1 MLQFCSFLCVVA
13 GSKVQAVFH
22 SKHASAV
29 EVEVKI
35 VQGEIQFYDLFSWQ
49 YVKANDILEVRY
61 PAKNQALLI
70 LEGGTL
76 LIKAPNIR
84 GTLNHFLG
92 SFNEKLPRS
101 ERWMKRGLAPL
112 ILVGCFIL
120 AAILLF
126 YFFILPWLA
135 DRAAMNFPKE
145 QEIALGAEL
154 KKQYL
159 LAERIDTQKTRLL
172 NEFASKLDLGKDYP
186 ADYTVVDADIV
197 NAYAL
202 PGGPIVVYAG
212 IIRKMQTPEELAG
225 ILAHERSHVLRH
237 HSTRSIFQN
246 VSGVLLINLVLG
258 DASSLINLIAQ
269 NGQQIQQLSY
279 SRELELEADREG
291 LQLLLKNNI
300 NPKGM
305 LSLLEKLKHENS
317 GSSFPEFL
325 RTHPLPDSRIEALKK
340 LLINHSETT
349 THSDLDSIWLK
360 LKLL

>member
-1 MLQFCSFLCVVA
+1 M
-13 GSKVQAVFH
+13 QAVFH

-29 EVEVKI
+29 EVKVKI
-35 VQGEIQFYDLFSWQ
+35 VQGEIQFYDSFSWQ
-49 YVKANDILEVRY
+49 YVRANDILEVSY

-92 SFNEKLPRS
+92 SLNEKLSRS

-258 DASSLINLIAQ
+258 DASSFINLIAQ

-291 LQLLLKNNI
+291 LLLLLKNDI

-317 GSSFPEFL
+317 GSSVPEFL

-340 LLINHSETT
+340 LLVNHTETT

>member
-1 MLQFCSFLCVVA
+1 MQQSYSFLCVVA
-13 GSKVQAVFH
+13 GSNVQAIFH

-35 VQGEIQFYDLFSWQ
+35 VQGEIQFHDLFSWQ
-49 YVKANDILEVRY
+49 YLKANDIIEVSY

-70 LEGGTL
+70 LENGTL

-92 SFNEKLPRS
+92 SLNENLSRYEK
-101 ERWMKRGLAPL
+101 WMKRGLAPL

-159 LAERIDTQKTRLL
+159 LSERIDTLKTRLL
-172 NEFASKLDLGKDYP
+172 NEFASKLDLGIDYP
-186 ADYTVVDADIV
+186 ADYTVIDADIV

-202 PGGPIVVYAG
+202 PGGPIVVYTG

-225 ILAHERSHVLRH
+225 ILAHERSHVIYH

-246 VSGVLLINLVLG
+246 VSGVLLLNLVLG
-258 DASSLINLIAQ
+258 DASSFINLIAQ
-269 NGQQIQQLSY
+269 QGQQIQQLSY

-300 NPKGM
+300 NPKGI
-305 LSLLEKLKHENS
+305 LSLLEKLKHENT
-317 GSSFPEFL
+317 GLTVPEFL
-325 RTHPLPDSRIEALKK
+325 STHPLPDSRIEALNK
-340 LLINHSETT
+340 LLVSQSDTT
-349 THSDLDSIWLK
+349 TRSDLDSIWLK
-360 LKLL
+360 LK

>member
-1 MLQFCSFLCVVA
+1 M
-13 GSKVQAVFH
+13 QAVFH
-22 SKHASAV
+22 SNYSSAV

-61 PAKNQALLI
+61 PAKNQAEII
-70 LEGGTL
+70 LENGKL
-76 LIKAPNIR
+76 FIKAPNIR

-92 SFNEKLPRS
+92 SFNEKLSRS
-101 ERWMKRGLAPL
+101 ETLMKRGLAPL
-112 ILVGCFIL
+112 FLVGCFLI
-120 AAILLF
+120 AAILLI
-126 YFFILPWLA
+126 YFFVLPWLA

-159 LAERIDTQKTRLL
+159 ISERIDTQKTRLL
-172 NEFASKLDLGKDYP
+172 NDFASKLDLGYDYP
-186 ADYTVVDADIV
+186 ADYTVIDADIV

-202 PGGPIVVYAG
+202 PGGPIVVYSG

-246 VSGVLLINLVLG
+246 VSGVLLLNLVLG
-258 DASSLINLIAQ
+258 DASSFINLIAQ
-269 NGQQIQQLSY
+269 QGQQIQQLSY

-300 NPKGM
+300 NPEGM
-305 LSLLEKLKHENS
+305 LSLLEKLKQENT
-317 GSSFPEFL
+317 GSLVPEFL
-325 RTHPLPDSRIEALKK
+325 STHPLPDSRIEALKK
-340 LLINHSETT
+340 LLISHSATA

-360 LKLL
+360 LKSH

>member
-1 MLQFCSFLCVVA
+1 
-13 GSKVQAVFH
+13 VQAVFH
-22 SKHASAV
+22 SKNASAV
-29 EVEVKI
+29 EVDVKI
-35 VQGEIQFYDLFSWQ
+35 VQGEIQFYDLNSWQ
-49 YVKANDILEVRY
+49 YVKVNDILEVSY

-70 LEGGTL
+70 LEDGTL

-92 SFNEKLPRS
+92 SFNEKLSQS

-112 ILVGCFIL
+112 FLVGCFLL
-120 AAILLF
+120 ASILLI
-126 YFFILPWLA
+126 YFFMLPWIA

-159 LAERIDTQKTRLL
+159 LSERIDTQQTRLL
-172 NEFASKLDLGKDYP
+172 NEFASKLDLGNDFP

-246 VSGVLLINLVLG
+246 VSGVLLLNLVLG
-258 DASSLINLIAQ
+258 DASSFINLIAQ

-300 NPKGM
+300 NPDGM
-305 LSLLEKLKHENS
+305 LSLLEKLKDENS
-317 GSSFPEFL
+317 GSIIPEFL
-325 RTHPLPDSRIEALKK
+325 STHPLPDSRIEALKK
-340 LLINHSETT
+340 LLVNHSVKT

-360 LKLL
+360 LKSL

>member
-1 MLQFCSFLCVVA
+1 V
-13 GSKVQAVFH
+13 KAVFH
-22 SKHASAV
+22 SKHASAI

-35 VQGEIQFYDLFSWQ
+35 VQGEIQFHDLLYWQ
-49 YVKANDILEVRY
+49 YVKVNDIIEVRY
-61 PAKNQALLI
+61 PLKNQALLI
-70 LEGGTL
+70 LEDGTL

-92 SFNEKLPRS
+92 SLNEKLSRS

-159 LAERIDTQKTRLL
+159 LSERIDTQKTRLL
-172 NEFASKLDLGKDYP
+172 NEFASKLDLGNDFP

-212 IIRKMQTPEELAG
+212 IIRKMESPEELAG

-237 HSTRSIFQN
+237 HSTRSVFQN
-246 VSGVLLINLVLG
+246 LSGVLLINLVLG
-258 DASSLINLIAQ
+258 DASSFINLIAQ

-291 LQLLLKNNI
+291 LQLLLKNKV

-305 LSLLEKLKHENS
+305 LSLLEKLKQENT
-317 GSSFPEFL
+317 GSIVPEFL
-325 RTHPLPDSRIEALKK
+325 STHPLPDSRIEALKK
-340 LLINHSETT
+340 LIVNHSESS
-349 THSDLDSIWLK
+349 THSELDSIWLK
-360 LKLL
+360 LKSL

>member
-1 MLQFCSFLCVVA
+1 M
-13 GSKVQAVFH
+13 QAVFH

-29 EVEVKI
+29 EIEVKI
-35 VQGEIQFYDLFSWQ
+35 VKGEIQFYDLFSWQ
-49 YVKANDILEVRY
+49 YVKTNDIWEVSY

-70 LEGGTL
+70 LENGTL

-92 SFNEKLPRS
+92 SFNEKLSQS

-112 ILVGCFIL
+112 ILVGCFLL
-120 AAILLF
+120 AAISLF
-126 YFFILPWLA
+126 YFFILPWMA
-135 DRAAMNFPKE
+135 DRAAMNFPKD

-159 LAERIDTQKTRLL
+159 LSERIDTQKTRLL
-172 NEFASKLDLGKDYP
+172 NEFASKLDLGNDYP

-212 IIRKMQTPEELAG
+212 IIRKMKTPEELAG

-246 VSGVLLINLVLG
+246 LSGVLLINLVLG
-258 DASSLINLIAQ
+258 DASSFINLIAQ
-269 NGQQIQQLSY
+269 QGQQIQQLSY

-291 LQLLLKNNI
+291 LHLLFKNNI
-300 NPKGM
+300 NPDGM
-305 LSLLEKLKHENS
+305 LSLLEKLKQENT
-317 GSSFPEFL
+317 GDRIPEFL
-325 RTHPLPDSRIEALKK
+325 RTHPLPESRIEALKK
-340 LLINHSETT
+340 LLVNHSETS

>member
-1 MLQFCSFLCVVA
+1 
-13 GSKVQAVFH
+13 VQAVFH

-29 EVEVKI
+29 DLEVKI
-35 VQGEIQFYDLFSWQ
+35 VQGEIQFHDLFSWR
-49 YVKANDILEVRY
+49 YVKANDIIEVCY

-70 LEGGTL
+70 LEDGTL

-84 GTLNHFLG
+84 GTLKHFLG

-101 ERWMKRGLAPL
+101 ERFMKRGLAPL
-112 ILVGCFIL
+112 ILVGCFLL

-126 YFFILPWLA
+126 YFLILPWLA

-159 LAERIDTQKTRLL
+159 LSERIDTQKTRLL
-172 NEFASKLDLGKDYP
+172 NEFASKLDLGNDFP

-212 IIRKMQTPEELAG
+212 IIRKMQSPEELAG

-246 VSGVLLINLVLG
+246 VSGVLLLNLVLG
-258 DASSLINLIAQ
+258 DASSFINLIAQ
-269 NGQQIQQLSY
+269 QGQQIQQLSY

-291 LQLLLKNNI
+291 LQLLLNNKI

-305 LSLLEKLKHENS
+305 LSLLEKLKQENT
-317 GSSFPEFL
+317 GSSIPEFL
-325 RTHPLPDSRIEALKK
+325 STHPLPDSRIEALKK
-340 LLINHSETT
+340 LLVNHAETS
-349 THSDLDSIWLK
+349 THSDLDSVWLK

>member
-1 MLQFCSFLCVVA
+1 M
-13 GSKVQAVFH
+13 QAIFH

-35 VQGEIQFYDLFSWQ
+35 VQGEIQFHYLFSWQ
-49 YVKANDILEVRY
+49 YLKVNDILEVSY

-70 LEGGTL
+70 LEDGTL

-92 SFNEKLPRS
+92 SFKEKLPRS
-101 ERWMKRGLAPL
+101 ERFMKRGLAPL
-112 ILVGCFIL
+112 ILVGCFLL
-120 AAILLF
+120 ASILLF
-126 YFFILPWLA
+126 YFLVLPWLA
-135 DRAAMNFPKE
+135 ERAAMNFPKE

-159 LAERIDTQKTRLL
+159 LSERIDTQKTRLL
-172 NEFASKLDLGKDYP
+172 NEFASKLDLGNDYP

-212 IIRKMQTPEELAG
+212 IIRKMQSPEELAG

-246 VSGVLLINLVLG
+246 VSGVLLLNLVLG
-258 DASSLINLIAQ
+258 DASSFINLIAQ
-269 NGQQIQQLSY
+269 QGQQIQQLSY

-291 LQLLLKNNI
+291 LQLLLNNEI

-305 LSLLEKLKHENS
+305 LSLLEKLKHENT
-317 GSSFPEFL
+317 GSKVPEFL
-325 RTHPLPDSRIEALKK
+325 STHPLPDSRIEALKK
-340 LLINHSETT
+340 LLVNHSESS
-349 THSDLDSIWLK
+349 THSELDSIWLK
-360 LKLL
+360 LKSH

>member
-1 MLQFCSFLCVVA
+1 M
-13 GSKVQAVFH
+13 QAVFY
-22 SKHASAV
+22 SKHASAI

-35 VQGEIQFYDLFSWQ
+35 VQREIQFHDLLSWQ
-49 YVKANDILEVRY
+49 YVKVNDIIEVQY
-61 PAKNQALLI
+61 PTKNQALLI
-70 LEGGTL
+70 LEDGTL

-92 SFNEKLPRS
+92 SFNEKLSRS

-126 YFFILPWLA
+126 YFFILPWLV

-186 ADYTVVDADIV
+186 ADYTFINADIV

-212 IIRKMQTPEELAG
+212 IIRKMKTPEELAG

-258 DASSLINLIAQ
+258 DASSFINLIAQ
-269 NGQQIQQLSY
+269 SGQQIQQLSY
-279 SRELELEADREG
+279 SREIEVEADREG
-291 LQLLLKNNI
+291 LQLLLKNDI

-305 LSLLEKLKHENS
+305 LSLLEKLKHENA
-317 GSSFPEFL
+317 GSSVPEFL
-325 RTHPLPDSRIEALKK
+325 RTHPLPDTRIEALKK
-340 LLINHSETT
+340 LIVNHSESS
-349 THSDLDSIWLK
+349 THSELDSIWLK
-360 LKLL
+360 LKSL

>member
-1 MLQFCSFLCVVA
+1 M
-13 GSKVQAVFH
+13 QAVFH
-22 SKHASAV
+22 SKHSSVV

-61 PAKNQALLI
+61 PAKNQAEII
-70 LEGGTL
+70 LENGKL
-76 LIKAPNIR
+76 FIKAPNIR

-92 SFNEKLPRS
+92 SFNEKLSRS
-101 ERWMKRGLAPL
+101 ETLMKRGLAPL
-112 ILVGCFIL
+112 FLVGCFLI
-120 AAILLF
+120 AAILLI
-126 YFFILPWLA
+126 YFFVLPWLA

-159 LAERIDTQKTRLL
+159 ISERIDTQKTRLL
-172 NEFASKLDLGKDYP
+172 NDFASKLDLGYDYP
-186 ADYTVVDADIV
+186 ADYTVIDADIV

-202 PGGPIVVYAG
+202 PGGPIVVYSG

-246 VSGVLLINLVLG
+246 VSGVLLLNLVLG
-258 DASSLINLIAQ
+258 DASSFINLIAQ
-269 NGQQIQQLSY
+269 QGQQIQQLSY

-300 NPKGM
+300 NPEGM
-305 LSLLEKLKHENS
+305 LSLLEKLKQENT
-317 GSSFPEFL
+317 GSLVPEFL
-325 RTHPLPDSRIEALKK
+325 STHPLPDSRIEALKK
-340 LLINHSETT
+340 LLISHSATA
-349 THSDLDSIWLK
+349 THSNLDSIWLK
-360 LKLL
+360 LKSH

>member
-1 MLQFCSFLCVVA
+1 MQQFCSFLCDVA
-13 GSKVQAVFH
+13 GSNVQAVFH
-22 SKHASAV
+22 SKHTSVV

-35 VQGEIQFYDLFSWQ
+35 VQGEIQFHDLVSWH

-70 LEGGTL
+70 LENGTL

-84 GTLNHFLG
+84 GTLHHFLG
-92 SFNEKLPRS
+92 SLNEKLPRS
-101 ERWMKRGLAPL
+101 EKWMKRGLAPL
-112 ILVGCFIL
+112 ILVGCFLL
-120 AAILLF
+120 ASILLF
-126 YFFILPWLA
+126 YFLILPWLA
-135 DRAAMNFPKE
+135 DRAAMNIPKE

-154 KKQYL
+154 KKHYL
-159 LAERIDTQKTRLL
+159 LSERIDTQKTRLL
-172 NEFASKLDLGKDYP
+172 NEFASKLDLGNDYP

-246 VSGVLLINLVLG
+246 LSGVLLLNLVLG
-258 DASSLINLIAQ
+258 DASSFINLIAQ
-269 NGQQIQQLSY
+269 QGQQIQQLSY

-291 LQLLLKNNI
+291 LQLLLKNKI

-305 LSLLEKLKHENS
+305 LSLLSKLKHENT
-317 GSSFPEFL
+317 GSSVPEFL
-325 RTHPLPDSRIEALKK
+325 STHPLPDSRIEALSK
-340 LLINHSETT
+340 LLVNNSETSTHSE
-349 THSDLDSIWLK
+349 LDSIWQK
-360 LKLL
+360 LKSQ

>member
-1 MLQFCSFLCVVA
+1 MLQFYSFSCAVA
-13 GSKVQAVFH
+13 GSNVQAVFH

-29 EVEVKI
+29 EIEVKI
-35 VQGEIQFYDLFSWQ
+35 VKGEIQFYDLFSWQ
-49 YVKANDILEVRY
+49 YVKTNDILEVSY
-61 PAKNQALLI
+61 PSKNQAEII
-70 LEGGTL
+70 LENGKL

-92 SFNEKLPRS
+92 SFNEKLSRS
-101 ERWMKRGLAPL
+101 ERLMKRGLGPF
-112 ILVGCFIL
+112 ILLGFFLL
-120 AAILLF
+120 AAIMLF

-145 QEIALGAEL
+145 QEIALGTEL

-159 LAERIDTQKTRLL
+159 LSERIDTQKTRLL
-172 NEFASKLDLGKDYP
+172 NEFASKLDLGDDFP

-258 DASSLINLIAQ
+258 DASSFINLIAQ
-269 NGQQIQQLSY
+269 QGQQIQQLSY

-291 LQLLLKNNI
+291 LQLLLNNKI

-305 LSLLEKLKHENS
+305 LSLLEKLKDENT
-317 GSSFPEFL
+317 GSSVPEFL
-325 RTHPLPDSRIEALKK
+325 STHPLPDSRIEALKK
-340 LLINHSETT
+340 LLVNHSETS

-360 LKLL
+360 LKLR

>member
-1 MLQFCSFLCVVA
+1 
-13 GSKVQAVFH
+13 VQAVFH

-35 VQGEIQFYDLFSWQ
+35 VQGEIQFYDSFSWQ
-49 YVKANDILEVRY
+49 YVRANDILEVSY

-186 ADYTVVDADIV
+186 ADYTVVDDDIV

-291 LQLLLKNNI
+291 LQLLLKNDI

-340 LLINHSETT
+340 LLVNHTETT

>member
-1 MLQFCSFLCVVA
+1 M
-13 GSKVQAVFH
+13 QALFH
-22 SKHASAV
+22 SKQASAV
-29 EVEVKI
+29 EVDVKI
-35 VQGEIQFYDLFSWQ
+35 VQGEIQFHDLFSWQ
-49 YVKANDILEVRY
+49 HVKVNDILEVSY

-70 LEGGTL
+70 LEDGTL

-92 SFNEKLPRS
+92 SFNEKLPHS

-237 HSTRSIFQN
+237 HSTRSVFQN
-246 VSGVLLINLVLG
+246 VSSVLLINLVLG
-258 DASSLINLIAQ
+258 DASSFINLIAQ
-269 NGQQIQQLSY
+269 QGQQIQQLSY

-291 LQLLLKNNI
+291 LQLLLKNDI

-305 LSLLEKLKHENS
+305 LSLLEKLKQENTDDRI
-317 GSSFPEFL
+317 PEFL
-325 RTHPLPDSRIEALKK
+325 STHPLPDSRIEALKK
-340 LLINHSETT
+340 LLVNHSEKT

-360 LKLL
+360 LKSR

>member
-1 MLQFCSFLCVVA
+1 MQQFCSFLCAVA
-13 GSKVQAVFH
+13 GSKVKAVFH
-22 SKHASAV
+22 SKHASAI

-35 VQGEIQFYDLFSWQ
+35 VQGEIQFHDLLYWQ
-49 YVKANDILEVRY
+49 YVKVNDIIEVRY
-61 PAKNQALLI
+61 PLKNQALLI
-70 LEGGTL
+70 LEDGTL

-92 SFNEKLPRS
+92 SLNEKLSRS

-159 LAERIDTQKTRLL
+159 LSERIDTQKTRLL
-172 NEFASKLDLGKDYP
+172 NEFASKLDLGNDFP

-212 IIRKMQTPEELAG
+212 IIRKMESPEELAG

-246 VSGVLLINLVLG
+246 LSGVLLINLVLG
-258 DASSLINLIAQ
+258 DASSFINLIAQ

-291 LQLLLKNNI
+291 LHLLLKNKV

-305 LSLLEKLKHENS
+305 LSLLEKLKQENT
-317 GSSFPEFL
+317 GSIVPEFL
-325 RTHPLPDSRIEALKK
+325 STHPLPDSRIEALKK
-340 LLINHSETT
+340 LIVNHSESS
-349 THSDLDSIWLK
+349 THSELDSIWLK
-360 LKLL
+360 LKSL

>member
-1 MLQFCSFLCVVA
+1 M
-13 GSKVQAVFH
+13 KAVFH
-22 SKHASAV
+22 SKHASAI
-29 EVEVKI
+29 EVEVKV
-35 VQGEIQFYDLFSWQ
+35 VQGEIQFHDLLSWQ
-49 YVKANDILEVRY
+49 HVKVNDIIEVRY

-70 LEGGTL
+70 LEDGTL

-92 SFNEKLPRS
+92 SFNEKLSRS
-101 ERWMKRGLAPL
+101 ERLMKRGLAPL

-135 DRAAMNFPKE
+135 DRAVMNFPKE
-145 QEIALGAEL
+145 QEIALGIEL

-159 LAERIDTQKTRLL
+159 LSERIDTQKTRLL
-172 NEFASKLDLGKDYP
+172 NEFASKLDLGNDFP

-212 IIRKMQTPEELAG
+212 IIRKMESPEELAG

-237 HSTRSIFQN
+237 HSTRSVFQN
-246 VSGVLLINLVLG
+246 LSGVLLINLVLG
-258 DASSLINLIAQ
+258 DASSFINLIAQ

-291 LQLLLKNNI
+291 LQLLLKNKV

-305 LSLLEKLKHENS
+305 LSLLEKLKQENT
-317 GSSFPEFL
+317 GSIVPEFL
-325 RTHPLPDSRIEALKK
+325 STHPLPDSRIEALKK
-340 LLINHSETT
+340 LLVSQSDTT
-349 THSDLDSIWLK
+349 TRSDLDSIWLK
-360 LKLL
+360 LKSL

>member
-1 MLQFCSFLCVVA
+1 M
-13 GSKVQAVFH
+13 QAVFQ

-29 EVEVKI
+29 EVDVKI

-49 YVKANDILEVRY
+49 YVKVNDILEVRY
-61 PAKNQALLI
+61 PAKNQAEII
-70 LEGGTL
+70 LENGKL

-92 SFNEKLPRS
+92 SFNEKLSQS
-101 ERWMKRGLAPL
+101 ESWMKRGLAPL
-112 ILVGCFIL
+112 FLVGCFLL
-120 AAILLF
+120 AAILLI
-126 YFFILPWLA
+126 YFFMLPWIA

-159 LAERIDTQKTRLL
+159 LSERIDTQKTRLL
-172 NEFASKLDLGKDYP
+172 NEFASKLELGNDFP

-246 VSGVLLINLVLG
+246 VSGVLLLNLVLG
-258 DASSLINLIAQ
+258 DASSFINLIAQ

-300 NPKGM
+300 NPDGM
-305 LSLLEKLKHENS
+305 LSLLEKLKDENS
-317 GSSFPEFL
+317 GSIIPEFL
-325 RTHPLPDSRIEALKK
+325 STHPLPDSRIEALKK
-340 LLINHSETT
+340 LLVNHSVKT

-360 LKLL
+360 LKSL

>member
-1 MLQFCSFLCVVA
+1 M
-13 GSKVQAVFH
+13 KAVFH
-22 SKHASAV
+22 SKHASAI

-35 VQGEIQFYDLFSWQ
+35 VQGEIQFHDLLYWQ
-49 YVKANDILEVRY
+49 YVKVNDIIEVRY
-61 PAKNQALLI
+61 PVKNQALLI
-70 LEGGTL
+70 LEDGTL

-92 SFNEKLPRS
+92 SLNEKLSRS

-159 LAERIDTQKTRLL
+159 LSERIDTQKTRLL
-172 NEFASKLDLGKDYP
+172 NEFASKLDLGNDFP

-212 IIRKMQTPEELAG
+212 IIRKMESPEELAG

-246 VSGVLLINLVLG
+246 LSGVLLINLVLG
-258 DASSLINLIAQ
+258 DASSFINLIAQ

-291 LQLLLKNNI
+291 LHLLLKNKV

-305 LSLLEKLKHENS
+305 LSLLEKLKQENT
-317 GSSFPEFL
+317 GSIVPEFL
-325 RTHPLPDSRIEALKK
+325 STHPLPDSRIEALKK
-340 LLINHSETT
+340 LIVNHSESS
-349 THSDLDSIWLK
+349 THSELDSIWLK
-360 LKLL
+360 LKSL

>member
-1 MLQFCSFLCVVA
+1 
-13 GSKVQAVFH
+13 VQAVFH
-22 SKHASAV
+22 SKHTSAV

-35 VQGEIQFYDLFSWQ
+35 VQGEIQFYDLFSWR

-61 PAKNQALLI
+61 PSKNQALLI
-70 LEGGTL
+70 LEDGTL

-92 SFNEKLPRS
+92 SLNEKVPHS
-101 ERWMKRGLAPL
+101 ERWMKRGLAP
-112 ILVGCFIL
+112 IFLVGCFLL

-126 YFFILPWLA
+126 YFLMLPWLA

-159 LAERIDTQKTRLL
+159 LSERIDTQKTRLL
-172 NEFASKLDLGKDYP
+172 NEFASKIDLGDDYP

-246 VSGVLLINLVLG
+246 LSGVLLLNLVLG
-258 DASSLINLIAQ
+258 DASSFINLIAQ
-269 NGQQIQQLSY
+269 QGQQIHQLSY

-291 LQLLLKNNI
+291 LQLLLNNKI

-305 LSLLEKLKHENS
+305 LSLLEKLKHENT
-317 GSSFPEFL
+317 GSSVPEFL
-325 RTHPLPDSRIEALKK
+325 STHPLPDSRIEALKK
-340 LLINHSETT
+340 LLVNHTKTS

-360 LKLL
+360 LKSQ

>member
-1 MLQFCSFLCVVA
+1 
-13 GSKVQAVFH
+13 VQAVFH
-22 SKHASAV
+22 SKNASAV
-29 EVEVKI
+29 EVDVKI
-35 VQGEIQFYDLFSWQ
+35 VQGEIQFYDLNSWQ
-49 YVKANDILEVRY
+49 YVKVNDILEVSY

-70 LEGGTL
+70 LEDGTL

-92 SFNEKLPRS
+92 SFNEKLSQS

-112 ILVGCFIL
+112 FLVGCFLL
-120 AAILLF
+120 ASILLI
-126 YFFILPWLA
+126 YFFMLPWIA

-159 LAERIDTQKTRLL
+159 LSERIDTQQTRLL
-172 NEFASKLDLGKDYP
+172 NEFASKLDLGNDFP

-212 IIRKMQTPEELAG
+212 IIRKMQSPEELAG

-246 VSGVLLINLVLG
+246 VSGVLLLNLVLG
-258 DASSLINLIAQ
+258 DASSFINLIAQ

-300 NPKGM
+300 NPDGM
-305 LSLLEKLKHENS
+305 LSLLEKLKDENS
-317 GSSFPEFL
+317 GSIFPEFL
-325 RTHPLPDSRIEALKK
+325 STHPLPDSRIEALKK
-340 LLINHSETT
+340 LLVNHSVKT
-349 THSDLDSIWLK
+349 THSDINSIWLK
-360 LKLL
+360 LKSVK

>member
-1 MLQFCSFLCVVA
+1 V
-13 GSKVQAVFH
+13 KAVFH
-22 SKHASAV
+22 SKHASAI

-35 VQGEIQFYDLFSWQ
+35 VQGEIQFHDLLYWQ
-49 YVKANDILEVRY
+49 YVKVNDIIEVRY
-61 PAKNQALLI
+61 PLKNQALLI
-70 LEGGTL
+70 LEDGTL

-92 SFNEKLPRS
+92 SLNEKLSRS

-159 LAERIDTQKTRLL
+159 LSERIDTQKTRLL
-172 NEFASKLDLGKDYP
+172 NEFASKLDLGNDFP

-212 IIRKMQTPEELAG
+212 IIRKMESPEELAG

-246 VSGVLLINLVLG
+246 LSGVLLINLVLG
-258 DASSLINLIAQ
+258 DASSFINLIAQ

-291 LQLLLKNNI
+291 LHLLLKNKV

-305 LSLLEKLKHENS
+305 LSLLEKLKQENT
-317 GSSFPEFL
+317 GSIVPEFL
-325 RTHPLPDSRIEALKK
+325 STHPLPDSRIEALKK
-340 LLINHSETT
+340 LIVNHSESS
-349 THSDLDSIWLK
+349 THSELDSIWLK
-360 LKLL
+360 LKSL

>member
-1 MLQFCSFLCVVA
+1 MRQFYSFSCAVA
-13 GSKVQAVFH
+13 GSNVQAIFH

-35 VQGEIQFYDLFSWQ
+35 GQGEIQFYDLFSWQ
-49 YVKANDILEVRY
+49 YVKANDILEVSY
-61 PAKNQALLI
+61 PAKNKAEII
-70 LEGGTL
+70 LENGRL

-92 SFNEKLPRS
+92 SFNENLSLS
-101 ERWMKRGLAPL
+101 ERLMKRGLVPL
-112 ILVGCFIL
+112 LLVGCFLL
-120 AAILLF
+120 ATILLF
-126 YFFILPWLA
+126 YFLILPWLA

-172 NEFASKLDLGKDYP
+172 NEFASKLDLGNDYP

-212 IIRKMQTPEELAG
+212 IIRKMHTPEELAG
-225 ILAHERSHVLRH
+225 ILAHERSHVIRH
-237 HSTRSIFQN
+237 HSTRSVFQN
-246 VSGVLLINLVLG
+246 LSGVLLLNIVLG
-258 DASSLINLIAQ
+258 DASSFINLIAQ
-269 NGQQIQQLSY
+269 QGQQIQQLSY

-291 LQLLLKNNI
+291 LQMMLKNDI

-305 LSLLEKLKHENS
+305 LSLLEKLKHENT
-317 GSSFPEFL
+317 SSAVPEFL
-325 RTHPLPDSRIEALKK
+325 STHPLPDSRIEALKK
-340 LLINHSETT
+340 LLVNHSEAS

-360 LKLL
+360 LKSH

>member
-1 MLQFCSFLCVVA
+1 M
-13 GSKVQAVFH
+13 QAVFH
-22 SKHASAV
+22 SKNASAV
-29 EVEVKI
+29 EVDVKI
-35 VQGEIQFYDLFSWQ
+35 VQGEIQFYDLNSWQ
-49 YVKANDILEVRY
+49 YVKVNDILEVSY

-70 LEGGTL
+70 LEDGTL

-92 SFNEKLPRS
+92 SFNEKLSQS

-112 ILVGCFIL
+112 FLVGCFLL
-120 AAILLF
+120 ASILLI
-126 YFFILPWLA
+126 YFFMLPWIA

-159 LAERIDTQKTRLL
+159 LSERIDTQQTRLL
-172 NEFASKLDLGKDYP
+172 NEFASKLDLGNDFP

-246 VSGVLLINLVLG
+246 VSGVLLLNLVLG
-258 DASSLINLIAQ
+258 DASSFINLIAQ

-300 NPKGM
+300 NPDGM
-305 LSLLEKLKHENS
+305 LSLLEKLKDENS
-317 GSSFPEFL
+317 GSIIPEFL
-325 RTHPLPDSRIEALKK
+325 STHPLPDSRIEALKK
-340 LLINHSETT
+340 LLVNHSVKT

-360 LKLL
+360 LKSL